1 MYTPTPSSASHT
13 IKHHSNLLP
22 ITSSRLTCEL
32 AARRRAE
39 ERRRQAAAGPGCR
52 RRRGRGHRRRRGVP
66 AAAAAAAC
74 CRVNDAE
81 ERRRT
86 TRLLVVVAVQQAAC
100 DGDLVP
106 RLPVLHDGPVHQR
119 NQAFHCSS
127 GDPELATLAPCC

>member
-1 MYTPTPSSASHT
+1 LYTPNSASPRIPQST
-13 IKHHSNLLP
+13 TRNLLP

-66 AAAAAAAC
+66 AAAAC

-86 TRLLVVVAVQQAAC
+86 TRLLLVVAVQQAAC

-127 GDPELATLAPCC
+127 GDRELATLAPCC